1 MLWPMGAHSASHG
14 DVRLAVQ
21 APPWAGLVVIA
32 ATAAVIAPMTVTASW
47 TWHLT
52 AAILLTALTAAAITV
67 SGPAPLRT
75 MIYLDVAFL
84 LFALGTHLRWPPVV
98 TTVLV
103 CLLPLAALLAG
114 KRGGRPRPAA
124 PWLRLGQRPDSL
136 MLILAVGHGRCC
148 RRRPGPVDRRGGSGR
163 AALSGAAAAV
173 PRVAGNSRCHRF
185 RLGQPP
191 LGRGNVP
198 RGRSRGPHRP
208 LGGRSRSCRPS
219 RALWRR
225 ALGGVSLRLGR
236 HADGS
241 RLGLHSAS
249 SDSER
254 AASSSPTSFT
264 SLPTPSSVASASFCS
279 SARSTGG
286 RCHRLALP
294 R

>member
-1 MLWPMGAHSASHG
+1 MW
-14 DVRLAVQ
+14 R
-21 APPWAGLVVIA
+21 
-32 ATAAVIAPMTVTASW
+32 SW
-47 TWHLT
+47 CL
-52 AAILLTALTAAAITV
+52 
-67 SGPAPLRT
+67 P
-75 MIYLDVAFL
+75 
-84 LFALGTHLRWPPVV
+84 LGTHLRWPPVV

-124 PWLRLGQRPDSL
+124 PWLRLGQRPDLL
-136 MLILAVGHGRCC
+136 MLILAVGTVVAAG
-148 RRRPGPVDRRGGSGR
+148 
-163 AALSGAAAAV
+163 AALALWTVVVAPAAPPYLAQLQQ

-198 RGRSRGPHRP
+198 RGRSRGPPRP

-241 RLGLHSAS
+241 RLGPSTRHPPTPNARHPRPL
-249 SDSER
+249 
-254 AASSSPTSFT
+254 TSFT
-264 SLPTPSSVASASFCS
+264 SLPTPSSVASPSFCS

-286 RCHRLALP
+286 RCHQLALP